1 MNLEWLYSNLTT
13 VVIVLGLTTLI
24 LFLFPIFLG
33 KDLINKSKD
42 KKQMTSLYIGIGM
55 AFIFLVI
62 CLMQIFHLQ
71 KEVRKLNNITS
82 HLLKMIK
89 NKNGSDK

>member
-1 MNLEWLYSNLTT
+1 
-13 VVIVLGLTTLI
+13 
-24 LFLFPIFLG
+24 
-33 KDLINKSKD
+33 
-42 KKQMTSLYIGIGM
+42 MTSLYIGVGM

-82 HLLKMIK
+82 HLLKTIK

>member
-42 KKQMTSLYIGIGM
+42 KK
-55 AFIFLVI
+55 
-62 CLMQIFHLQ
+62 
-71 KEVRKLNNITS
+71 
-82 HLLKMIK
+82 
-89 NKNGSDK
+89 